1 MKSPIPAHDSMKAS
15 RGIMINAHS
24 GGFSPRKSFSSSKSV
39 LARREADKRVK
50 DSLNAGQLYWRFEHR

>member
-15 RGIMINAHS
+15 RGMMINAQS
-24 GGFSPRKSFSSSKSV
+24 DGFSPRKSFSSSKSV

-50 DSLNAGQLYWRFEHR
+50 DSLDARQLYWRFEHR